1 MPTSLPQPPWR
12 LPVEQP
18 LLLLLLQRLTV
29 TPSSSKME
37 HHPAHPCK
45 KMQLLTGLQEMQM
58 PLLQLVR
65 ILQQLKQ
72 QQQLRQRTP

>member
-12 LPVEQP
+12 LPVEQPP

-37 HHPAHPCK
+37 HHPAHPCR
-45 KMQLLTGLQEMQM
+45 KMQVLTALQETQM
-58 PLLQLVR
+58 PLLQLMP
-65 ILQQLKQ
+65 ILQKLK